1 MGVLGIPAFS
11 KQSNLG
17 DYARISLWWVMH
29 TLWSPTALSSSHF
42 FHRPTS
48 NPGYDHLAP
57 KHASEHHTLVPEYG
71 YHAGPVSVPVLVHLW
86 LRSGSRPR
94 LHPVLGAT
102 PSPCSRGHA
111 VTLFS
116 GPRPR
121 NGFGLRLDMRRG
133 CGQGLQQGGASSGT
147 CPIPESSRAC
157 PIPSPVGPMHEYHP
171 P

>member
-57 KHASEHHTLVPEYG
+57 NHASEHHTPVPEYG

-102 PSPCSRGHA
+102 LSPCSRGH
-111 VTLFS
+111 VPET
-116 GPRPR
+116 
-121 NGFGLRLDMRRG
+121 GLG
-133 CGQGLQQGGASSGT
+133 YGWICVGVVV
-147 CPIPESSRAC
+147 RAC
-157 PIPSPVGPMHEYHP
+157 SRGARPVAPPLSPSPVGPMHEYHP